1 MELQPVLSENNSMS
15 REAERLREIITLDSE
30 LQTTQDLDILLE
42 KILYEARR
50 IANADAGTIY
60 LKKGNTL
67 IFSYTQNETKQKDL
81 PPGQKIIYSIFTVE
95 INRKS
100 ISGYVAETREILNLP
115 DVYKISKSSPYS
127 FNKSY
132 DKLGGYKTTSMLT
145 LPLITNVGEVLGVI
159 QLINAK
165 DAEGNVIAFRQED
178 ELYIKHYATTAS
190 MALQRAQ
197 LTRQLLLRMIS
208 MAELRDPKETG
219 PHVNRVAAYATELY
233 ERWAQKRKVPTRELH
248 RNRDILRMAAM
259 LHDVG
264 KVAISDIILKKP
276 GGFTDEEFE
285 IMKSHTF
292 CGARLFQSKQSVF
305 DDVASHV
312 ALTHHENWDG
322 TGYPGYVDVDS
333 GDPVKKGNNGKALG
347 VKGEDIPIFGR
358 MVAVADVYDALSHKR
373 VYKKA
378 WTKDEV
384 LEEMKTLSGTKFD
397 PEIVD
402 IFFDALPHLQNI
414 RKKYPDL

>member
-1 MELQPVLSENNSMS
+1 MSENISMS
-15 REAERLREIITLDSE
+15 QEAERLREIITLDSE

-60 LKKGNTL
+60 LKRGNTL
-67 IFSYTQNETKQKDL
+67 VFSYTQNDTKQKEL

-100 ISGYVAETREILNLP
+100 ISGYVAETREVLNIP
-115 DVYKISKSSPYS
+115 NVYKISRDAPYN

-145 LPLITNVGEVLGVI
+145 IPLITNVGEVLGVI
-159 QLINAK
+159 QLINSMDSK
-165 DAEGNVIAFRQED
+165 GNVIPFRQED

-233 ERWAQKRKVPTRELH
+233 ERWAQRRKVPTRELH

-276 GGFTDEEFE
+276 GGFTEEEYE

-305 DDVASHV
+305 DDVASEV
-312 ALTHHENWDG
+312 VLTHHENWDG
-322 TGYPGYVDVDS
+322 SGYPGYVDIET
-333 GDPVKKGNNGKALG
+333 GDPMETGDNGKARG
-347 VKGEDIPIFGR
+347 FKGEEIPIYGR
-358 MVAVADVYDALSHKR
+358 LVAVADVYDALSHRR
-373 VYKKA
+373 VYKEA
-378 WTKDEV
+378 WAEKEV
-384 LEEMKTLSGTKFD
+384 LDEMKRLSGNKFD

-402 IFFDALPHLQNI
+402 IFFEALPHLQNI
-414 RKKYPDL
+414 RKKYPDLE